1 MEVKT
6 GATFETSP
14 PRKLFHSGLPRSQT
28 LHLYAATSDGQRFLV
43 MEPPGVS
50 NNAVEPLY
58 VIGNWPALLV
68 K

>member
-1 MEVKT
+1 MEVKA

-14 PRKLFHSGLPRSQT
+14 PRQT

-50 NNAVEPLY
+50 NNAVEPMY